1 MKILFLFVALCAVF
15 SAFAAVDCQML
26 LPEKEQ
32 KEILSGRRYP
42 QSTKRRL
49 SAAAIKDGYAALD
62 KKDLDNAMREFNRA
76 WRFNPENMDAYW
88 GAAIVMGLKAER
100 VKSIYDAQ
108 NLIKLS
114 LKLFQKAQ
122 TYLSKDKIEQENFQL
137 DYAAS
142 FYVAGKFFL
151 ESDKNTAEKYFL
163 EAEKIWLPLL
173 KDRDMKKQRDAL
185 VYYRTCWHLTK
196 LYRDWGKEDL
206 YKKYLNSL
214 PAALRKGL

>member
-1 MKILFLFVALCAVF
+1 MKFSVILFFAVIGYNL
-15 SAFAAVDCQML
+15 SAVECQML

-32 KEILSGRRYP
+32 KKILSGRRYP
-42 QSTKRRL
+42 QRSRLRL
-49 SAAAIKDGYAALD
+49 SAAAAKDGYAALN
-62 KKDLDNAMREFNRA
+62 KKDLDTALKEFNRA
-76 WRFNPENMDAYW
+76 WRFNPKNIDAYW

-122 TYLSKDKIEQENFQL
+122 TYLSKDKFEQENFQL

-151 ESDKNTAEKYFL
+151 ESDKNAAEKYFL

-173 KDRDMKKQRDAL
+173 KDRDMKKQRDTL

-206 YKKYLNSL
+206 YKKYLNIL
-214 PAALRKGL
+214 PEKLRKGL